1 MKKSILMEI
10 DLEKLSEQA
19 MAMLLEYAPKFILAI
34 IVLIVGLRLIKVVT
48 KQVKKLAEKQEVDKT
63 VSSFLSNI
71 VSWLLKAVLIISVIQ
86 MFGVAT
92 TSFVALI
99 GAMGLAVGL
108 ALQGT
113 LSNFAGGVLLLIFKP
128 FKVGDVVEILGH
140 AGTVKDIQLVATKVE
155 GFDGKTHLCPNGAV
169 MNGDI
174 TNITEKGILRA
185 EINVGIS
192 YTANIKQA
200 KDILMNVLVS
210 DDRVLKDPAPFV
222 GVVEL
227 GDSSVNLV
235 ARAWCDAGIKFGVQ
249 TDLTEK
255 CKVAL
260 DEANIEIPFP
270 QMDVHLDK

>member
-1 MKKSILMEI
+1 MEI

-19 MAMLLEYAPKFILAI
+19 MALLLEYGPKFILAI
-34 IVLIVGLRLIKVVT
+34 IVLIVGLRLIKIIT
-48 KQVKKLAEKQEVDKT
+48 KQVKKLADKQEVDKT
-63 VSSFLSNI
+63 VASFLSNI

-92 TSFVALI
+92 TSFVAVL

-113 LSNFAGGVLLLIFKP
+113 LANFAGGVLLLVFKP
-128 FKVGDVVEILGH
+128 FKVGDVVNISDNT
-140 AGTVKDIQLVATKVE
+140 GTVKDIQLVATTIE

-169 MNGDI
+169 MNGNI
-174 TNITEKGILRA
+174 TNISKKGILRA
-185 EINVGIS
+185 EVNVGIS
-192 YTANIKQA
+192 YGANIKDA
-200 KDILMNVLVS
+200 KDILMKTLQN
-210 DDRVLKDPAPFV
+210 DERVLKDPAPFV
-222 GVVEL
+222 GVVAL
-227 GDSSVNLV
+227 GGSSVDLV
-235 ARAWCDAGIKFGVQ
+235 ARGWVDVSIKAS
-249 TDLTEK
+249 TECELIEK

>member
-1 MKKSILMEI
+1 MNF
-10 DLEKLSEQA
+10 EKVEEQI
-19 MAMLLEYAPKFILAI
+19 MPHVIEYGLTLILAI
-34 IVLIVGLRLIKVVT
+34 VVLLVGLRLIKIVT

-63 VSSFLSNI
+63 VASFLSNL

-92 TSFVALI
+92 TSFVAVL
-99 GAMGLAVGL
+99 GALGLAVGL

-113 LSNFAGGVLLLIFKP
+113 LANFAGGVLLLIFKP

-140 AGTVKDIQLVATKVE
+140 AGTVKDIQLVATKLD

-174 TNITEKGILRA
+174 TNISEKGILRA
-185 EINVGIS
+185 EVNVGIS
-192 YTANIKQA
+192 YGANIKDA
-200 KDILMNVLVS
+200 KDILMKTLQ
-210 DDRVLKDPAPFV
+210 DDERVLQDPAPFV
-222 GVVEL
+222 GVVAL
-227 GDSSVNLV
+227 GGSSVDLV

-249 TDLTEK
+249 TDLIEK

-260 DEANIEIPFP
+260 DKANIEIPFP

>member
-1 MKKSILMEI
+1 
-10 DLEKLSEQA
+10 
-19 MAMLLEYAPKFILAI
+19 
-34 IVLIVGLRLIKVVT
+34 
-48 KQVKKLAEKQEVDKT
+48 
-63 VSSFLSNI
+63 
-71 VSWLLKAVLIISVIQ
+71 
-86 MFGVAT
+86 
-92 TSFVALI
+92 
-99 GAMGLAVGL
+99 LAVGL

>member
-1 MKKSILMEI
+1 MEI

-19 MAMLLEYAPKFILAI
+19 MAMLLEYGPKFILAI